1 MKPSG
6 HRNVSPGTNFAFDWI
21 STLSS
26 FHDQIVDHVRPGSP
40 PPPGLCQ
47 RSVPIRGHEV
57 QRLSLGGQREGRGV
71 REPLSQHDPPWGDF
85 PARSVWTVAVRSP
98 VLRGRSLQVC
108 MRREVWEEGSDGR
121 ESLQAGHAL
130 VLAGGS
136 EGGVVKCLDSQ
147 PGTVRRALQFTWLC
161 HLALLLSYSQ
171 CSV

>member
-1 MKPSG
+1 
-6 HRNVSPGTNFAFDWI
+6 
-21 STLSS
+21 
-26 FHDQIVDHVRPGSP
+26 
-40 PPPGLCQ
+40 
-47 RSVPIRGHEV
+47 
-57 QRLSLGGQREGRGV
+57 
-71 REPLSQHDPPWGDF
+71 
-85 PARSVWTVAVRSP
+85 
-98 VLRGRSLQVC
+98 